1 MRPKGFEQF
10 FRSPVCSISVLVFG
24 GQVLIAGVRQG
35 FGDLTRSLQS
45 VSDFRDCCY
54 QISVGG
60 YLLISV
66 LLPMAAA
73 LVFVSVTAFLFVILK
88 KPWIAAGVSAVFAG
102 ANYLFYRFLSEN
114 AALNMLEARV
124 AELREKGAVE
134 GFEPWIL
141 YDMDFNAYYGDKPV
155 NRQRLNAMIA
165 ILFMV
170 FLCAGIQA
178 YEKQS
183 GVVPMLK
190 STRYGRAPLL
200 HRKLVMAGLAAV
212 FVWVFVWIRE
222 LWQYISI
229 YGTDILDAPVR
240 NLPLFSEFP
249 FNVSIRGYFM
259 ILYGMRLA
267 MLIPVG
273 WAVLCLSYFASNIR
287 MSYLFGTAVLVLP
300 ALFTV
305 LGVSFFQWFTPLIP
319 VSAAELLLGLGQGK
333 WWCVFAFVAWIAVGH
348 VALKVCINKAM

>member
-1 MRPKGFEQF
+1 
-10 FRSPVCSISVLVFG
+10 
-24 GQVLIAGVRQG
+24 
-35 FGDLTRSLQS
+35 
-45 VSDFRDCCY
+45 
-54 QISVGG
+54 
-60 YLLISV
+60 
-66 LLPMAAA
+66 MAAA

-319 VSAAELLLGLGQGK
+319 GSAAELLLGLGQGK